1 MQPISPR
8 ASYHFG
14 LVPFLGL
21 VLLVWFFFQP
31 SEAFGLSKTRLAI
44 GALFLLLLVASL
56 GLPRLVAALEN
67 PLNSANGL
75 SAALTGLYALLL
87 GTGLA
92 LVLTFLPVARSLAW
106 ITAVFSRAACL
117 LAWIFVSSGLLL
129 HWLAHNYRTA
139 IREKKLFSPLRLTA
153 WGLMLLAA
161 YTLVLIEYREAAYV
175 ISLRQA
181 EFPLF
186 GLGLY
191 LLVAAALSERISN
204 PKLHLVLLLGGIFLT
219 TFIFYEQIAM
229 WIGWVGKTRYT
240 YWNLLAEQFLHG
252 KLYLE
257 NPPTTHDLAL
267 FNQHWY
273 VPMPPLPALVMLPLA
288 FGIGGEQI
296 NTIDFSIFFSAL
308 NALLL
313 FLILDGLRGHSWLK
327 LSRGAL
333 LWLVVLFAFGTNH
346 LWVGL
351 SGRAWFV
358 SQVLTVTCL
367 ALATLAALKGQSAWV
382 VGLCLGLAMAARPNS
397 VMFWPFPLALA
408 FQVRQEAGE
417 KPDWKWA
424 ATWLLKIAAPMAL
437 AILGLL
443 LYNQARF
450 GNFLDFGYTLLE
462 GDPTIVANAK
472 TSGLFSWR
480 FIPNNLRVMFLEIP
494 SLQPGGSWP
503 ILPSGAGMSLFLS
516 TPPLVYLF
524 HRYEKRGW
532 ISGAW
537 ATTLLMFALLALYH
551 NTGADQFGYRY
562 LLDMLVP
569 LIALLAYTLGEKVP
583 WHFSALTLA
592 SIAINIYGAAWF
604 MNG

>member
-1 MQPISPR
+1 
-8 ASYHFG
+8 
-14 LVPFLGL
+14 
-21 VLLVWFFFQP
+21 
-31 SEAFGLSKTRLAI
+31 
-44 GALFLLLLVASL
+44 
-56 GLPRLVAALEN
+56 
-67 PLNSANGL
+67 
-75 SAALTGLYALLL
+75 
-87 GTGLA
+87 
-92 LVLTFLPVARSLAW
+92 
-106 ITAVFSRAACL
+106 
-117 LAWIFVSSGLLL
+117 
-129 HWLAHNYRTA
+129 
-139 IREKKLFSPLRLTA
+139 
-153 WGLMLLAA
+153 
-161 YTLVLIEYREAAYV
+161 
-175 ISLRQA
+175 
-181 EFPLF
+181 
-186 GLGLY
+186 
-191 LLVAAALSERISN
+191 
-204 PKLHLVLLLGGIFLT
+204 
-219 TFIFYEQIAM
+219 
-229 WIGWVGKTRYT
+229 
-240 YWNLLAEQFLHG
+240 
-252 KLYLE
+252 
-257 NPPTTHDLAL
+257 
-267 FNQHWY
+267 
-273 VPMPPLPALVMLPLA
+273 
-288 FGIGGEQI
+288 
-296 NTIDFSIFFSAL
+296 
-308 NALLL
+308 
-313 FLILDGLRGHSWLK
+313 
-327 LSRGAL
+327 
-333 LWLVVLFAFGTNH
+333 
-346 LWVGL
+346 
-351 SGRAWFV
+351 
-358 SQVLTVTCL
+358 
-367 ALATLAALKGQSAWV
+367 
-382 VGLCLGLAMAARPNS
+382 MAARPNS

-417 KPDWKWA
+417 KPDWKGA